1 MSGAR
6 ETQPVSTLT
15 SASGTRLDS
24 WKDIATYLKRSVPTV
39 QRWEREEQLPVHRL
53 LHKKQGSVYAFTS
66 ELDAWMQQRRGLV
79 ERQDEDDQET
89 SRTAASPRFLKRWFI
104 WPALAGLAL
113 IAIAGAVYIAR
124 NKRATAPGRTMIAV
138 LPFQNLG
145 GGPEREYECDGLTED
160 LITELAVLDPAHLGV
175 IARTSAMAYKGRSA
189 TVRDVGRDLNVQYV
203 IEGSVRFGGD
213 RSRITAQLIRVSDQ
227 SHIWA
232 QSFEEAPGEMFKL
245 EEDIA
250 RRVASEVDVRLSA
263 SAPARPK
270 ETSNPEA
277 YRLYMQGREL
287 WSKRSH
293 AELERSIELYQ
304 QALKFDPDYARAYAG
319 IADSFNQLGYLGFR
333 PLGYT
338 VPEAQR
344 AAQKALELDPNLAP
358 AHAAIGFINAMW
370 IWNWKEAESQYQ
382 RAIELDPS
390 YVPAHHF
397 YALFLASA
405 NRLQEAD
412 EQMATALR
420 LDPLSASV
428 NAGYAYILF
437 FERKHAASLEYC
449 QRALEHQADYA
460 IAYAVRGWN
469 LAQLGRYDEAIVAM
483 QKALELAPENSL
495 YIATVGRVYALSG
508 RTGDADSSLKQL
520 EELSRRKVVGDSMRA
535 IVYAAKGDN
544 DAALRWLKTATQQ
557 EDPFVLWLKVTPE
570 FDSLR
575 QDQRYAE
582 LVKSAALP

>member
-66 ELDAWMQQRRGLV
+66 ELDAWIQQRRGLV

-113 IAIAGAVYIAR
+113 IAIAAAVYIAG
-124 NKRATAPGRTMIAV
+124 NKRAVPGRIMVAV
-138 LPFQNLG
+138 LPFQSLG
-145 GGPEREYECDGLTED
+145 GGADREYECDGLTED

-175 IARTSAMAYKGRSA
+175 IARTSAMTYKNRA
-189 TVRDVGRDLNVQYV
+189 TSVRDIGRDLNVQYV
-203 IEGSVRFGGD
+203 VEGSVRFGGD

-227 SHIWA
+227 SHLWA
-232 QSFEEAPGEMFKL
+232 QSFEGAPSEMFKL

-250 RRVASEVDVRLSA
+250 RRVASEVNVRLSV
-263 SAPARPK
+263 SSPARPK
-270 ETSNPEA
+270 ETNNPEA
-277 YRLYMQGREL
+277 YRLYMHGREL
-287 WSKRSH
+287 WNKRSH
-293 AELERSIELYQ
+293 ADLERSIELYQ
-304 QALKFDPDYARAYAG
+304 EALKLDPDYARAYAG

-397 YALFLASA
+397 YALYLASA
-405 NRLQEAD
+405 GRLKEAD

-420 LDPLSASV
+420 LDPLSPSV

-437 FERKHAASLEYC
+437 FERKHQASLDYC
-449 QRALEHQADYA
+449 RRALENQPDYA
-460 IAYAVRGWN
+460 IAYAVRGWDF
-469 LAQLGRYDEAIVAM
+469 AQLGRYEEAVAAL
-483 QKALELAPENSL
+483 QKALQLAPENSL
-495 YIATVGRVYALSG
+495 YIATLGSTYALSG
-508 RTGDADSSLKQL
+508 RMADADSSLKQL

-557 EDPFVLWLKVTPE
+557 EDPFMLWLKVTPE